1 MTSKSSYPT
10 RSYRPGQH
18 YGDYQM
24 PIPEITQVSY
34 TADSFGITRTSL
46 RNLRDWIADHRDQEI
61 AVVQVHTED
70 FCCGFVC
77 ILKDGS
83 AFFTGDGF
91 RTDRGGEG
99 GAGYRSALALLQL
112 FGINYEICFDHH
124 FDFLPSVFT
133 LHHYHHQAVKIKMLS
148 QLNEYIDWELTF
160 RKSGDPQY
168 LRPAMY

>member
-1 MTSKSSYPT
+1 
-10 RSYRPGQH
+10 
-18 YGDYQM
+18 M

-34 TADSFGITRTSL
+34 TADSFGITRVSLLNL
-46 RNLRDWIADHRDQEI
+46 RNWIADHRDQQI
-61 AVVQVHTED
+61 SIVQVHTED

-91 RTDRGGEG
+91 RTDGAGEG
-99 GAGYRSALALLQL
+99 GAGYRTALALMQL
-112 FGINYEICFDHH
+112 FGINYEICFDHL

-133 LHHYHHQAVKIKMLS
+133 SYEHHHTVVKTKMLT

-160 RKSGDPQY
+160 RKPGDPQY
-168 LRPAMY
+168 LNPAIY